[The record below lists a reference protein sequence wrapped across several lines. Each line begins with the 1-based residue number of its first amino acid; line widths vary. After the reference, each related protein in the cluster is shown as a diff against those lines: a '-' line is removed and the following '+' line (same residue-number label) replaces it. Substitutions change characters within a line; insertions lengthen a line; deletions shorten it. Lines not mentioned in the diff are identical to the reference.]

1 MLAPTSRQQGSRRHR
16 NEFASQQDVRRY
28 RLTIEEKGRWLF
40 GINAI
45 INWLISVRGIFDPVG
60 LALAFGGGPPNYPFM
75 LRLWMG
81 FVFMFGCMF
90 WEVSRHPV
98 TKHSLAKYNWI
109 EKTITAAVITIAY
122 ISGQAPP
129 RLMILI
135 VLTNWLWIPLILAY
149 DIAQG
154 RALRMRS
161 ANG

>member
-1 MLAPTSRQQGSRRHR
+1 M
-16 NEFASQQDVRRY
+16 
-28 RLTIEEKGRWLF
+28 TIEDKGRWLF
-40 GINAI
+40 GVNAV
-45 INWLISVRGIFDPVG
+45 INWMISIRGIVDPIG
-60 LALAFGGGPPNYPFM
+60 MALAFAGAAPNYPFI
-75 LRLWMG
+75 LRLWSG

-109 EKTITAAVITIAY
+109 EKTITASAVTLGYFA
-122 ISGQAPP
+122 GQAPP

-154 RALRMRS
+154 RALKMRP
-161 ANG
+161 AEG